1 MRISDWSSEL
11 CSSDLHSFVEKRP
24 GDVATVPVHQE
35 HPFGNAP
42 FAIAA
47 FETVEIAAAE
57 EELVRNAGD
66 FVPIELRGIAGAER
80 LLHLCAIALQHA
92 NGEHIAFALRDN
104 SFHLDRH
111 VAARVHRVFK
121 ALFRSADDISC
132 EYGRVAM
139 YNHAIFD

>member
-1 MRISDWSSEL
+1 MAAAKRAKMGE
-11 CSSDLHSFVEKRP
+11 HAFVENRP

-80 LLHLCAIALQHA
+80 VLHLCAIALQHA
-92 NGEHIAFALRDN
+92 IGDQLAFA
-104 SFHLDRH
+104 DRKSD
-111 VAARVHRVFK
+111 VTGKSVSVRVDLGGSRIIK
-121 ALFRSADDISC
+121 KKKER
-132 EYGRVAM
+132 
-139 YNHAIFD
+139 